1 MGQGINTC
9 SNRCNNFKKFS
20 EELLLAGDV
29 ILEKTFGG
37 TELHTWRWCEVGD
50 SSQSFSSD
58 TLQGISSEWSGDT
71 AELVYTQK
79 RRDLIG

>member
-9 SNRCNNFKKFS
+9 SNRCNNFKKSS

-37 TELHTWRWCEVGD
+37 TELEDGV
-50 SSQSFSSD
+50 
-58 TLQGISSEWSGDT
+58 
-71 AELVYTQK
+71 K
-79 RRDLIG
+79 